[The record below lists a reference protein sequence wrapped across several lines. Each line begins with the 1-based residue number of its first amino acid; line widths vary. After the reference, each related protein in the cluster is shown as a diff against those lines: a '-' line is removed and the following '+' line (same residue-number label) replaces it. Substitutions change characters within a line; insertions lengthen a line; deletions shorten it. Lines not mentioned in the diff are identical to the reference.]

1 MNISQINTAIIHGS
15 FSNDDLT
22 SIIDA
27 VKFAR
32 AKLGRQNIYSFSR
45 GAKVQFTNKQGRIVV
60 GEVVDVK
67 IKNVIVQ
74 VGMTRWK
81 VPANMLTAVDM
92 A

>member
-1 MNISQINTAIIHGS
+1 MNISEVNTAIIHGS
-15 FSNDDLT
+15 FSNEELT

-32 AKLGRQNIYSFSR
+32 AKLGRKNIYSFSR
-45 GAKVQFTNKQGRIVV
+45 GAKVQFTNAQGRIVQ

-74 VGMTRWK
+74 TGMTRWK
-81 VPANMLTAVDM
+81 VPASMLTAVEM

>member
-1 MNISQINTAIIHGS
+1 MNISEINTAIIHGS

-32 AKLGRQNIYSFSR
+32 SKLGRQNIYSFR
-45 GAKVQFTNKQGRIVV
+45 PGAKVQFTNKQGRIVV

-67 IKNVIVQ
+67 VKNVIVQ
-74 VGMTRWK
+74 VAMTRWK
-81 VPANMLTAVDM
+81 VPASMLTAVET

>member
-1 MNISQINTAIIHGS
+1 MNISEMNSAIIHGS
-15 FSNDDLT
+15 FTNEELT

-32 AKLGRQNIYSFSR
+32 SKLGRATMWAIKR
-45 GAKVQFTNKQGRIVV
+45 GDKVSYVSNRTGQSVV
-60 GEVVDVK
+60 GEVIDIK

-81 VPANMLTAVDM
+81 VPANMLTKVA

>member
-1 MNISQINTAIIHGS
+1 MNISEINSAIIHGS
-15 FSNDDLT
+15 FTNEELT

-32 AKLGRQNIYSFSR
+32 SKLGRATMWAIKR
-45 GAKVQFTNKQGRIVV
+45 GDKVSYVSNRTGQSVV
-60 GEVVDVK
+60 GEVIDIK

-81 VPANMLTAVDM
+81 VPANMLTKVA